1 MHLRKHSIEE
11 VFINTFHLSE
21 QIIEYAQKQS
31 FGLKIT
37 ISREEGEILGT
48 A

>member
-1 MHLRKHSIEE
+1 MHLRKHGIEE
-11 VFINTFHLSE
+11 VFINTFYLSG

-31 FGLKIT
+31 FGIKVT